1 MIGIG
6 LVVNVIRDVL
16 PLQPFADGTTKI
28 LEETAV
34 EGVNVAISPVP
45 ILANPI
51 EGLAF
56 VQL

>member
-6 LVVNVIRDVL
+6 LVVNVIKDVF
-16 PLQPFADGTTKI
+16 PSQPFALGTTKI

-34 EGVNVAISPVP
+34 EGVNEAISPVP
-45 ILANPI
+45 LLANPI
-51 EGLAF
+51 EVLVF